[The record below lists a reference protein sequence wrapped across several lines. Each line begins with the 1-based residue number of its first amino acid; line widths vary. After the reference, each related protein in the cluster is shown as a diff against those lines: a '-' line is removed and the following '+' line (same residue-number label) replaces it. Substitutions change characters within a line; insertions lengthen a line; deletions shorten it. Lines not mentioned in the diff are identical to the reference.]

1 MRERKVDQVRL
12 SASPSETLCGA
23 RKKAGAFA
31 VLSKDDRYPP

>member
-12 SASPSETLCGA
+12 SASPSEALCGA

-31 VLSKDDRYPP
+31 VMSKDDRFPP